1 MAEVINLCDAVVA
14 HCKSPMG
21 DFLAESLLDGCTLAK
36 NILSRDDLAATTKAV
51 QVCEESRCNIE
62 GDGTLV
68 DGGAVEGFFLEH
80 ALVRSLFDLAV
91 DHVKT
96 GEKQGKVQESLQGLA
111 TGLETLTA
119 ACSSQGLKL
128 IAALQPVQDSVDK
141 CITEVL
147 GLKASKGDPN
157 VANVKL
163 VSKAWEKC
171 NNALGSYKEGF
182 RPEDARAAGGRDESK
197 PVRASAPWHLQF
209 TISSWFWFEYL
220 DRRISSFE
228 IHDFNFFT
236 VQHQEHAP
244 LAGFH
249 SPFELDVVASF
260 FTFILQAPFT

>member
-1 MAEVINLCDAVVA
+1 MATGQVTSNMAEVINLCDAVVA

-68 DGGAVEGFFLEH
+68 DGGAVEGFLLEH

-171 NNALGSYKEGF
+171 NNALGSYKKVFVQKTQELL
-182 RPEDARAAGGRDESK
+182 EAEMKANLSE
-197 PVRASAPWHLQF
+197 HL
-209 TISSWFWFEYL
+209 
-220 DRRISSFE
+220 
-228 IHDFNFFT
+228 
-236 VQHQEHAP
+236 P
-244 LAGFH
+244 LGIYNL
-249 SPFELDVVASF
+249 PFPLVLV
-260 FTFILQAPFT
+260 